1 VVFCAPGCCEPAVHQ
16 RLLMAGKNRPA
27 DGFDG
32 QVSVMEL
39 PFERR

>member
-1 VVFCAPGCCEPAVHQ
+1 MSRAAGRE
-16 RLLMAGKNRPA
+16 RRLMAGKNRPA
-27 DGFDG
+27 DEFDG